1 MATGVINRVAI
12 HEGSAPGANSDIL
25 ASALV
30 PSKAAAYRITVQL
43 SVGSIFNVMVG
54 KTGNTTQTCA
64 LNSNTALTA
73 GATYTFSMG
82 VDSDQTY
89 NFQVETDGQIDLL
102 QVDEVTGGVI

>member
-1 MATGVINRVAI
+1 MSTGVINRVAI

-43 SVGSIFNVMVG
+43 AVGSIFNVMVG
-54 KTGNTTQTCA
+54 KTGNTTIACA